1 VASACDDKVIEQ
13 KGGMSAYGTQRTF
26 LIASAMS
33 AFGGKADI
41 NRAFPCLLLTQSEH
55 HHPC

>member
-1 VASACDDKVIEQ
+1 
-13 KGGMSAYGTQRTF
+13 MSAFGAKRTF

-41 NRAFPCLLLTQSEH
+41 ARMGLQRLLLTQSDIAIEI
-55 HHPC
+55 